1 MKKLVLIVL
10 SMLMVLSMFAC
21 QNTKPAA
28 TTEEAPAAA
37 PAATEAPAA
46 APAAPEAKS
55 TEGMKIAYFV
65 STMANEFHQ
74 ARAAAAIKYAKEKYG
89 AEVTILD
96 GKSDDNTMI
105 NNVDMLATSDYDA
118 AVLHVWQPDAVAPL
132 VENAINAGV
141 AMMTFFSPLAD
152 TGIPVFRSDEA
163 GGSFAMGASAAE
175 QWVAAHPDK
184 PVVTVQLGWPDHTEV
199 KSGRTDPFVAGI
211 ESVVGAGN
219 YTNLGCI
226 DSKGSADATKE
237 AMANILISNPEVNII
252 YSEAGDLTPGCM
264 AALVDAGRGTM
275 DNGVPKT
282 EIVVSVDCPVSE
294 LKAIYDPNSSLKMS
308 LGLPPIQTSEKIIDI
323 IVGVYLGEI
332 PQKSVPAEELF
343 GEVYPVDYYKLKLA
357 DVITWYN
364 TQFGTSLVEAD
375 IMG

>member
-1 MKKLVLIVL
+1 
-10 SMLMVLSMFAC
+10 
-21 QNTKPAA
+21 
-28 TTEEAPAAA
+28 
-37 PAATEAPAA
+37 
-46 APAAPEAKS
+46 
-55 TEGMKIAYFV
+55 
-65 STMANEFHQ
+65 
-74 ARAAAAIKYAKEKYG
+74 
-89 AEVTILD
+89 
-96 GKSDDNTMI
+96 
-105 NNVDMLATSDYDA
+105 
-118 AVLHVWQPDAVAPL
+118 
-132 VENAINAGV
+132 
-141 AMMTFFSPLAD
+141 
-152 TGIPVFRSDEA
+152 FRSDEA

-175 QWVAAHPDK
+175 QWVAANPDK

-237 AMANILISNPEVNII
+237 AMANILISNPDVNII

-275 DNGVPKT
+275 NNGVPTT

-294 LKAIYDPNSSLKMS
+294 LKEIFNPNSSLKMS

-332 PQKSVPAEELF
+332 AQVSTPAEELF
-343 GEVYPVDYYKLKLA
+343 GDVYPVDFYKLTLA
-357 DVITWYN
+357 EVIAWYN
-364 TQFGTSLVEAD
+364 QQFGTSLTEAD
-375 IMG
+375 ILG

>member
-37 PAATEAPAA
+37 AATEAPAA
-46 APAAPEAKS
+46 DTAAPAEKT

-89 AEVTILD
+89 AEVVIMD

-105 NNVDMLATSDYDA
+105 NNVDMLATSDFDA

-132 VENAINAGV
+132 VMNAIDSGV

-163 GGSFAMGASAAE
+163 GGSFAMGASAASSGSPRIPTSRSLPSSL
-175 QWVAAHPDK
+175 A
-184 PVVTVQLGWPDHTEV
+184 
-199 KSGRTDPFVAGI
+199 GRTTVRSRPA
-211 ESVVGAGN
+211 
-219 YTNLGCI
+219 
-226 DSKGSADATKE
+226 
-237 AMANILISNPEVNII
+237 
-252 YSEAGDLTPGCM
+252 
-264 AALVDAGRGTM
+264 
-275 DNGVPKT
+275 VP
-282 EIVVSVDCPVSE
+282 IRS
-294 LKAIYDPNSSLKMS
+294 
-308 LGLPPIQTSEKIIDI
+308 
-323 IVGVYLGEI
+323 
-332 PQKSVPAEELF
+332 
-343 GEVYPVDYYKLKLA
+343 
-357 DVITWYN
+357 
-364 TQFGTSLVEAD
+364 
-375 IMG
+375 

>member
-10 SMLMVLSMFAC
+10 SMLMVFSMFAC
-21 QNTKPAA
+21 QNTPPAA
-28 TTEEAPAAA
+28 EEAPAAQ
-37 PAATEAPAA
+37 TEAPAA
-46 APAAPEAKS
+46 PAAEEAAPAAKTA
-55 TEGMKIAYFV
+55 EGMKIAYFV

-74 ARAAAAIKYAKEKYG
+74 ARAAAAIKYAKDKYG

-132 VENAINAGV
+132 VMNAIDSGV

-163 GGSFAMGASAAE
+163 GGSFAMGASAAT
-175 QWVAAHPDK
+175 QWVAANPDK
-184 PVVTVQLGWPDHTEV
+184 PIVTVQLGWPDHTEV
-199 KSGRTDPFVAGI
+199 KSGRTDPFVKGI
-211 ESVVGAGN
+211 ESVVGEGN

-237 AMANILISNPEVNII
+237 AMANILISNPDVNII

-275 DNGVPKT
+275 DNGIPTT

-294 LKAIYDPNSSLKMS
+294 LKEIFNPNSSLKMS

-332 PQKSVPAEELF
+332 PQISQPAEELF
-343 GEVYPVDYYKLKLA
+343 GDVYPVDFYKLSLA
-357 DVITWYN
+357 EVIDWYN
-364 TQFGTSLVEAD
+364 MQFGTSLTEAD
-375 IMG
+375 ILG